1 MSSCKNKQSIIF
13 SCNSTKRVPKKA
25 HKKPKKKIFPEKL
38 NFSKCEATVTQQ
50 KSYPPQPLPHLQ
62 ALPQPQLPPQQD
74 IFRWEKKQTHKQ
86 QKKKI
91 TTKKNESQQSHPFK
105 WISTHRGHNSC
116 KRTKPNRENDM
127 LTFIMSYLCICYHVS
142 CVFESFKR
150 QASGHAM
157 SPATWINKWKGNS
170 IR

>member
-74 IFRWEKKQTHKQ
+74 IFRWEKKQTQTQNNKRRRTSYNN
-86 QKKKI
+86 K
-91 TTKKNESQQSHPFK
+91 QSH
-105 WISTHRGHNSC
+105 T
-116 KRTKPNRENDM
+116 RT
-127 LTFIMSYLCICYHVS
+127 
-142 CVFESFKR
+142 SFKEKPR
-150 QASGHAM
+150 PQFIKRLRGESVKHPPSTCHDLTTRLIRLRWGSFPTSTSFLSLEWWEGFSGM
-157 SPATWINKWKGNS
+157 F
-170 IR
+170 